1 MLAVFDEG
9 MSKALEAGVGV
20 PVGCLLADVGTCRE
34 YNKGEGRETM
44 MQSLIRKV
52 AGHQL

>member
-20 PVGCLLADVGTCRE
+20 PFGCLLAADVGTCRE
-34 YNKGEGRETM
+34 YNKGEGSETM
-44 MQSLIRKV
+44 MQSLICKV
-52 AGHQL
+52 AGH